1 MLFKRNILLTYIGVV
16 LILAVAGLGVGLT
29 RALFLDQ
36 GASSASQIGSDF
48 ITAYDDLE
56 SGGTSGGWGW
66 LDTWAIT
73 GTVTAT
79 SASAPYAGTYHML
92 IDKGADA
99 TRSTNLSGQ
108 TNMRL
113 QLWGKVTGLSGPKE
127 AWAEVSS
134 DGSAWTTVRTW
145 TSADLDGVYQYEDI
159 DLSPYAMSAQFYVR
173 FSIDGTGG
181 GSRSLYVDNVTFASR
196 LAPPPTPTPTPTP
209 MPTATPTATPTPVPP
224 VATDNFESGDL
235 IGGTGWLDTWTVT
248 GAVSVTSANTPQ
260 EGTNHMLVDKGADA
274 KRFLDVFGQSALRLK
289 FWAKVTGLSGQRQGH
304 AEVSSDGTSWT
315 EVRTWTTG
323 DPDNVYA
330 FEGHRPLAVYHVQ
343 PVLGALQHRWCWRR
357 HPEPLHRRLGD
368 QPVAIRYQ
376 RSVPGASVE
385 LLALSV

>member
-73 GTVTAT
+73 GTVTVT
-79 SASAPYAGTYHML
+79 SASAPYA
-92 IDKGADA
+92 
-99 TRSTNLSGQ
+99 
-108 TNMRL
+108 
-113 QLWGKVTGLSGPKE
+113 
-127 AWAEVSS
+127 
-134 DGSAWTTVRTW
+134 
-145 TSADLDGVYQYEDI
+145 
-159 DLSPYAMSAQFYVR
+159 
-173 FSIDGTGG
+173 
-181 GSRSLYVDNVTFASR
+181 
-196 LAPPPTPTPTPTP
+196 
-209 MPTATPTATPTPVPP
+209 
-224 VATDNFESGDL
+224 
-235 IGGTGWLDTWTVT
+235 
-248 GAVSVTSANTPQ
+248 
-260 EGTNHMLVDKGADA
+260 GTNHMLVDKGADA
-274 KRFLDVFGQSALRLK
+274 KRSLDVFGQSALRLK

-330 FEGHRPLAVYHVQ
+330 FEDIDLSPYTMSSQFWVRFSID
-343 PVLGALQHRWCWRR
+343 GA
-357 HPEPLHRRLGD
+357 GGGT
-368 QPVAIRYQ
+368 
-376 RSVPGASVE
+376 RSLYIDDLVISQ
-385 LLALSV
+385 